1 MAEDNVNLTAL
12 DNMIS
17 HLKNTNLITSSTFSP
32 SKLPPKPLS
41 MFSYKRPPSPV
52 EGDMGT
58 YTVDEFVQKYK
69 NDPELRKLPLP
80 NFVYEKYGIPKPEVL
95 GLNTYLIK
103 SVKSCMIGGWE
114 SETREADNKGIRKM
128 PYLSTVEGVDLSGN
142 ITTYMS
148 TFTD

>member
-1 MAEDNVNLTAL
+1 MAEVNPNLTAL

-32 SKLPPKPLS
+32 SKLPLKPLS

-103 SVKSCMIGGWE
+103 SDSTIVK
-114 SETREADNKGIRKM
+114 
-128 PYLSTVEGVDLSGN
+128 VDHCHIEEENYCYYSVDT
-142 ITTYMS
+142 IFS
-148 TFTD
+148 KK